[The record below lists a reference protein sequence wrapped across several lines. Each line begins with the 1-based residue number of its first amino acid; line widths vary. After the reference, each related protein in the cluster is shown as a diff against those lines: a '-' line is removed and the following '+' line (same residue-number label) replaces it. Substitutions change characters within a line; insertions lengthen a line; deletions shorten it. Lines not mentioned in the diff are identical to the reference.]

1 MEKSW
6 DKMTPAEKREQRFQ
20 WLLNP
25 EGVKFASKEAEKNF
39 QVRAKRLVDVYKVQ
53 QPDRVP
59 VNVPVGYLPARRAGL
74 TLYDVMNDPHKAV
87 DAWKKFNDETDLDT
101 FSTPGIMPYA
111 KVMELM
117 DYKLY
122 RWPGHGIP
130 QDVEGFQFV
139 EGEYMNADEYD
150 DLIRDPSDFWLRT
163 YLPRVYGIWEPFR
176 SMATLTNITENVHF
190 NGLLMPF
197 ATPKGQETL
206 KKIGQAAKALGEWNS
221 IVGAYGRRGMELG
234 FAGAR
239 GSFGKAPFDTIGDT
253 LRGTKG
259 IFFDMYRQ
267 PKKLLK
273 ALDVVADI
281 SIASIISTLNA
292 SKGLVVGFPLH
303 KGADGWMSE
312 QQFDTFYWPSLK
324 KVIDAIVSEG
334 GIASLFAEGAYD
346 TRLEKCNVFPKGS
359 LIWLFD
365 KSDMAHAK
373 KVLGKDCCISGN
385 VPASLIH
392 AGTPAEVKAYC
403 RKLIETCAPGG
414 GYILAAGNN
423 DVEGAK
429 LENLEAMVEAAREYG
444 VYRKK

>member
-1 MEKSW
+1 MKKTW
-6 DKMTPAEKREQRFQ
+6 DQMTPTERREQRFE
-20 WLLNP
+20 WLLKP

-39 QVRAKRLVDVYKVQ
+39 QLRAQRLVDVYKVQ
-53 QPDRVP
+53 EPDRVP

-74 TLYDVMNDPHKAV
+74 TLYDVMNNPRKGVA
-87 DAWKKFNDETDLDT
+87 AWKKFNEETDLDT
-101 FSTPGIMPYA
+101 FSTPGIMPSA
-111 KVMELM
+111 RVMDLM
-117 DYKLY
+117 DYQLY

-130 QDVEGFQFV
+130 EDVEGFQFV

-163 YLPRVYGIWEPFR
+163 YLPRVFGVWKPFR
-176 SMATLTNITENVHF
+176 KMATLTNITENVHF
-190 NGLLMPF
+190 NGLLMAF
-197 ATPKGQETL
+197 ATPEGQEAL
-206 KKIGQAAKALGEWNS
+206 KKIGQAAKALGEWNR
-221 IVGAYGRRGMELG
+221 ITGAYARRGMKLG

-239 GSFGKAPFDTIGDT
+239 GAFAKAPFDTIGDT

-267 PKKLLK
+267 PQKLLK
-273 ALDVVADI
+273 ALDVVADV
-281 SIASIISTLNA
+281 SIASVLSTLKE
-292 SKGLVVGFPLH
+292 SKGLLVTFPLH

-312 QQFDTFYWPSLK
+312 KQFDTFYWPSLK
-324 KVIDAIVSEG
+324 KMIDAIVAQG

-359 LIWLFD
+359 LVWLFD

-373 KVLGKDCCISGN
+373 KVVGKNCCISGN

-392 AGTPAEVKAYC
+392 AGTPKEVKDYC
-403 RKLIETCAPGG
+403 RRLIETCAPGG

-444 VYRKK
+444 VYRRK